1 LVYIG
6 GLGLERRSHNRAHRS
21 WCGFVVLF
29 TVWAGTYM
37 PAHGQSHQDAMP
49 RYEVFSG
56 VGVTSN
62 SYFSYS
68 GGIWAFG
75 RDVSGAGLR
84 VKALTGYGG
93 YDYDGTLPG
102 FTGSV
107 AFDGRVTLAQF
118 LLGYLWQRGDWTLK
132 AYAGI
137 GFEDHDITPNDLAN
151 SVNGN
156 ELGFLGQV
164 EVWRNLG
171 EKSWLSADASYGDV
185 FGGYWAQL
193 RLGRRVANRVS
204 VGIEGAALGNDEYDS
219 GRGGGSLRYH
229 LDKIDLTVSGG
240 VSGDYYAQNTGG
252 YATLGFYTKF

>member
-1 LVYIG
+1 MWAGASTPV
-6 GLGLERRSHNRAHRS
+6 RAHE
-21 WCGFVVLF
+21 
-29 TVWAGTYM
+29 
-37 PAHGQSHQDAMP
+37 HQNTTP

-62 SYFSYS
+62 SYFGYS
-68 GGIWAFG
+68 GGAWAFG
-75 RDVSGAGLR
+75 RNVTEAGLR

-102 FTGSV
+102 FTGPV
-107 AFDGRVTLAQF
+107 VFDGSVTLAHF
-118 LLGYLWQRGDWTLK
+118 LLGYLWRRGDWTVK

-137 GFEDHDITPNDLAN
+137 GFEDHDISPNDPAN

-156 ELGFLGQV
+156 ELGFLGQL

-171 EKSWLSADASYGDV
+171 EKSWLSADASYGTG
-185 FGGYWAQL
+185 FGSYWTQL

-204 VGIEGAALGNDEYDS
+204 VGVEGAALGNDEYDS
-219 GRGGGSLRYH
+219 GRGGGFLRYH

-240 VSGDYYAQNTGG
+240 VSGDYYANDTGG
-252 YATLGFYTKF
+252 YAEFSFYTKF

>member
-1 LVYIG
+1 
-6 GLGLERRSHNRAHRS
+6 
-21 WCGFVVLF
+21 
-29 TVWAGTYM
+29 M
-37 PAHGQSHQDAMP
+37 PACAQPLQNTMP
-49 RYEVFSG
+49 RYEIFSG

-68 GGIWAFG
+68 GGVWAFG
-75 RDVSGAGLR
+75 HNVTEAGLR

-93 YDYDGTLPG
+93 YDYVGTLPG

-118 LLGYLWQRGDWTLK
+118 LLGYLWRRGDWTVK
-132 AYAGI
+132 TYAGI
-137 GFEDHDITPNDLAN
+137 GFENHDISPNDPAN

-156 ELGFLGQV
+156 ELGLIGQV

-171 EKSWLSADASYGDV
+171 EKSWVSADASYGDV
-185 FGGYWAQL
+185 FGSYWGQL
-193 RLGRRVANRVS
+193 RLGHRIANRIS

-219 GRGGGSLRYH
+219 GRGGGFLRYH
-229 LDKIDLTVSGG
+229 LGKIDLTVSGG

-252 YATLGFYTKF
+252 YAALGFYTRF